1 MIQPLLCKCTDISPH
16 DNDNEYR
23 SCINLYIFISY
34 LFNLLNIASQKKKKI
49 QRFSFVPFSYHI
61 YSVTQQAQSKENSC
75 QVPTMQ
81 RVALCLLTW
90 QINGAIIS

>member
-23 SCINLYIFISY
+23 ACINLYIFISY
-34 LFNLLNIASQKKKKI
+34 LFNLLNIASQKKKKKL
-49 QRFSFVPFSYHI
+49 SLLVCTFSYHI

-81 RVALCLLTW
+81 RVALWLLTW